1 MSDKVIV
8 KDFRT
13 TKEFILPV
21 SGVKLT
27 CYSSILLGEIGEIS
41 KKESTFETNIELI
54 AKVIKEW
61 NFYLNEADESPL
73 PVNIENMSR
82 LPAPDFEY
90 LVKEL
95 AEFSAEQKK
104 S

>member
-1 MSDKVIV
+1 MNKVIA
-8 KDFRT
+8 KDFRAL
-13 TKEFILPV
+13 KEFTLPISKV
-21 SGVKLT
+21 VIT
-27 CYSSILLGEIGEIS
+27 CYSSILLGELGEIS
-41 KKESTFETNIELI
+41 KKETSFETNIEVV

-73 PVNIENMSR
+73 PINVENLSR

-95 AEFSAEQKK
+95 AEFSADQKK